1 MNNYFE
7 ILEEKNYQPDSIADL
22 DRGETLWGCDE
33 KSDQAWLLSD
43 RDVWYA
49 NPSYEGLPVPHP
61 LDEVEGEDILAYQ
74 INEAVAF
81 FREVTHVWKADKTD
95 YSEVPF

>member
-1 MNNYFE
+1 MSKYFE
-7 ILEEKNYQPDSIADL
+7 ILAEKNYEPDTIEQL
-22 DRGETLWGCDE
+22 DKGEALGGCDK
-33 KSDQAWLLSD
+33 KSDQAWILSD

-61 LDEVEGEDILAYQ
+61 QDSIYVEDIVAYQ

-81 FREVTHVWKADKTD
+81 FREVTHVPEKID
-95 YSEVPF
+95 YSDVPF